1 MQNFSKTQLYE
12 IEQELHK
19 QLKTLQEKETIEFQV
34 PNPDIATS
42 TYNGNEIIIE
52 NETYIYRG
60 YKTWLDLAHQL
71 GCKML
76 TPTLLD
82 DANFVIIHYEK
93 LTQDSF
99 HAQNSDTEAKYGKES
114 IFSRIHKN
122 EEAGFVHYFTQAL
135 ENVKLS
141 SRKRILNLGINSGD
155 EFELIKKVAKNFEA
169 LELVG
174 IDYCSSAIKTAQKKF
189 ANDANIT
196 LLCADI
202 NYLDELNLGE
212 FDLIISIGTLQSS
225 NLKYNKLLMSI
236 VQNQLSRTG
245 AMILGWPNCRW
256 IDGEMIYGAKM
267 KNYSFSEMSN
277 LYKDVNFAKK
287 YLQQKKFR
295 VTITGKDYI
304 FVTAISIVKD

>member
-1 MQNFSKTQLYE
+1 MQNFSQTPLFT
-12 IEQELHK
+12 IEN
-19 QLKTLQEKETIEFQV
+19 QLKKELQDKSHKERLSFV
-34 PNPDIATS
+34 VLNPDIVTS
-42 TYNGNEIIIE
+42 TYNGNETIIE
-52 NETYIYRG
+52 NEAYIYRG

-99 HAQNSDTEAKYGKES
+99 HAQNSDTETKYGKES

-155 EFELIKKVAKNFEA
+155 EFELIKKVAKNYEA

-174 IDYCSSAIKTAQKKF
+174 IDYCSSAIKAAQKKF
-189 ANDANIT
+189 ANDANVT

-202 NYLDELNLGE
+202 NHLDELNLGE

-225 NLKYNKLLMSI
+225 NLEYNKLLMSI

-304 FVTAISIVKD
+304 FITATSIHKK

>member
-12 IEQELHK
+12 IEQKLHK

-82 DANFVIIHYEK
+82 DANFVTIHYEK

-99 HAQNSDTEAKYGKES
+99 HAQNSDTETKYGKES

-135 ENVKLS
+135 NNVKLS

-155 EFELIKKVAKNFEA
+155 EFELIKKIAKNFEA
-169 LELVG
+169 LELIG
-174 IDYCSSAIKTAQKKF
+174 IDYCSSAIEAAQKKF
-189 ANDANIT
+189 ENDANVT
-196 LLCADI
+196 LFCADI
-202 NYLDELNLGE
+202 NHLDELNLGE

-225 NLKYNKLLMSI
+225 NLEYNKLLMSI

-304 FVTAISIVKD
+304 FITATSIHKK